1 MVVGLLRIRLHI
13 PAARTLKDR
22 RAVVRKAIDRVRAR
36 YPLSAAEVGDPSHWQ
51 TATLAFAMVTSDR
64 ALANEVLDKATAT
77 VASATAGEATILR
90 RELQIDSYSDDEP
103 FGDDDWST
111 LPRRGD
117 DDGDDEA

>member
-1 MVVGLLRIRLHI
+1 MVVGLVRIRLHI

-22 RAVVRKAIDRVRAR
+22 RAVVRKALDRVRAR
-36 YPLSAAEVGDPSHWQ
+36 FPLSAAEVGDPARWQ

-77 VASATAGEATILR
+77 VASAIAGEAMILR

-103 FGDDDWST
+103 FVDDDLGYAPPT
-111 LPRRGD
+111 RH